1 MEGEIVLSQKRLL
14 CIFFSGCLILM
25 FVGCAPGAPSGQS
38 NVVSSA
44 TLVPAA
50 TPRPT
55 IAAVPRGTMLYQADW
70 SHGLSGWQASG
81 GWQVMHGQLEVNAQA
96 MAAIVIPYKLTM
108 TSYAIEV
115 RIQVVRLLHENGGYF
130 SIFAQKV
137 PGRDGYQA
145 GVSDLKGTGPRPNGS
160 HPQAQVFIDPTSSTT
175 AGTGMPIDY
184 EPGWQW
190 HTYRVEVQDNQARLL
205 VDDVQIGTASSNKT
219 DILSNGP
226 IGLSTEQTV
235 LRVSDLRVIAL

>member
-1 MEGEIVLSQKRLL
+1 MSQKRVL
-14 CIFFSGCLILM
+14 CIFFIGCLVLTLAS
-25 FVGCAPGAPSGQS
+25 CAQGAPSGRL
-38 NVVSSA
+38 NRVPSA
-44 TLVPAA
+44 TSVPSASPQSTTA
-50 TPRPT
+50 TIPS
-55 IAAVPRGTMLYQADW
+55 GTVLYQADW

-81 GWQVMHGQLEVNAQA
+81 GWQVIHGQLEVNSPA
-96 MAAIVIPYKLTM
+96 MASLTIPYRLTL

-130 SIFAQKV
+130 SIFTQKA

-145 GVSDLKGTGPRPNGS
+145 GVSDLKGTEPRPNGS
-160 HPQAQVFIDPTSSTT
+160 HPQAQVFMDPTSSTT
-175 AGTGMPIDY
+175 MGTGMPIDY

-205 VDDVQIGTASSNKT
+205 VDDVQIGTASSNDT
-219 DILSNGP
+219 DVLSNNP

-235 LRVSDLRVIAL
+235 LRVSNLRIIAL